1 MDEGSRVRD
10 MWLFTLEPRAIA
22 SSAVLADLL
31 GSFLASIVLFVCERL
46 GFGTYA
52 YQVDIH
58 RGPLPFWDSL
68 YMHLVVFGFLAA
80 CIGLLV
86 VCLYVIPVMVVLRK
100 FGLAGPLMALSM
112 ALLPGLLISASALGL
127 GLYFIGFGLSVALVF
142 CGLAYRRHVV

>member
-22 SSAVLADLL
+22 RSALLADLL
-31 GSFLASIVLFVCERL
+31 GSFLASVLLFVGERL

-52 YQVDIH
+52 YQRYLDGV
-58 RGPLPFWDSL
+58 PLPFWDSL
-68 YMHLVVFGFLAA
+68 LMHLLFGFFATG
-80 CIGLLV
+80 IGLLV
-86 VCLYVIPVMVVLRK
+86 VVLYVIPVIVVLRK

-112 ALLPGLLISASALGL
+112 ASLPGLLISASALGL